1 MVFSTHIFIF
11 YFLPAVLALYYA
23 APRWLRMPI
32 LTFSSYAFY
41 GWTNPWFI
49 LLILWST
56 LVDFCCGNLIYGHWR
71 LIGPAE
77 QPADGEPR
85 ASSAQRKIF
94 LVVSLL
100 SNLGMLCFFKYFMFA
115 ADNLNRL
122 LELFG
127 KAQMDIPLVLL
138 PAGISFYTFESISY
152 NVDIYF
158 GRAKPASTW
167 VTRAH
172 ERRGGGTADGFWTRL
187 KIELEALGAFACYIT
202 QFPHLVAGPIIRYQD
217 LERQLHERTHTVEKV
232 GRGIFFFALGLGKK
246 ILIANPVGELAD
258 AAFRAES
265 LHWLDA
271 WYGVFSY
278 AFQIYFDFSGY
289 SDMAIGL
296 GLMFGFEFAR
306 NFDSPYKSQSI
317 TEFWRRWH
325 ISLSTWLR
333 DYLYIPLGGNRN
345 GEARTYFNLLV
356 VMLLG
361 GFWHGASWNFLVWG
375 AIFGVWLALERL
387 LGKSPVYAKLPS
399 TLRMALTFLI
409 VCVAW
414 VFFRADDLHSATRYL
429 GSLFYLR
436 GEADPNSLLLRA
448 IFYEPGHVLV
458 MLVAAA
464 LAFFGIQV
472 WDLSRN
478 VTPLRASWA
487 LGVFAWSVIAM
498 SAQSF
503 NPFLYFQF

>member
-1 MVFSTHIFIF
+1 MVFSSHIFVF
-11 YFLPAVLALYYA
+11 YFLPFALALYYA
-23 APRWLRMPI
+23 VPRSLKMPV
-32 LTFSSYAFY
+32 LTLLSYAFY
-41 GWTNPWFI
+41 GWTNPWFM

-71 LIGPAE
+71 LIGTVE
-77 QPADGEPR
+77 CRDGGEPR
-85 ASSAQRKIF
+85 ASMAQRMIF

-115 ADNLNRL
+115 AENLNRML
-122 LELFG
+122 LLFG
-127 KAQMDIPLVLL
+127 KPEMKILVVLL

-152 NVDIYF
+152 VVDIYL
-158 GRAKPASTW
+158 GKAKPASVW
-167 VTRAH
+167 VLEAY
-172 ERRGGGTADGFWTRL
+172 EKGGRVARGFWTKFRL
-187 KIELEALGAFACYIT
+187 EVQALNAFACYIT

-217 LERQLHERTHTVEKV
+217 MERQLHERTHTVEKFA
-232 GRGIFFFALGLGKK
+232 RGIFFFALGLGKK

-258 AAFRAES
+258 TAFRAES
-265 LHWLDA
+265 LHWFDA

-296 GLMFGFEFAR
+296 GLMFGFEFAK

-345 GEARTYFNLLV
+345 GEVRTYFNLLV

-387 LGKSPVYAKLPS
+387 MGRSSMYANLP
-399 TLRMALTFLI
+399 RAVRVALTFLI
-409 VCVAW
+409 VNLAW
-414 VFFRADDLHSATRYL
+414 VFFRADDLTAAIRYL
-429 GSLFYLR
+429 ASLFNL
-436 GEADPNSLLLRA
+436 GGGSSPNALLLRA
-448 IFYEPGHVLV
+448 IFYEPGHVV
-458 MLVAAA
+458 IMIAAA
-464 LAFFGIQV
+464 AIAFFGVQA

-478 VTPLRASWA
+478 VTPVRAFWA
-487 LGVFAWSVIAM
+487 LGVFACSVVAM

>member
-1 MVFSTHIFIF
+1 MVFSSHIFIF
-11 YFLPAVLALYYA
+11 YFLPFALALYYA
-23 APRWLRMPI
+23 APRSMRMPV
-32 LTFSSYAFY
+32 LTLTSYAFY

-71 LIGPAE
+71 LIGPVE
-77 QPADGEPR
+77 YSEDGEPR
-85 ASSAQRKIF
+85 ASAAQRKVF
-94 LVVSLL
+94 LVVSLV

-115 ADNLNRL
+115 EENLNRL
-122 LELFG
+122 LVLFG
-127 KAQMDIPLVLL
+127 KQQMKILMVLL

-158 GRAKPASTW
+158 GLAKPASAW
-167 VTRAH
+167 VWRAF
-172 ERRGGGTADGFWTRL
+172 ERSGRAVHGLWTKFKL
-187 KIELEALGAFACYIT
+187 ELQALNAFACYIT

-217 LERQLHERTHTVEKV
+217 LERQLHERTHTVQKF

-258 AAFRAES
+258 AAFAAGS

-271 WYGVFSY
+271 WYGVFGY

-296 GLMFGFEFAR
+296 GLMFGFEFAK

-333 DYLYIPLGGNRN
+333 DYLYIPLGGNRK
-345 GEARTYFNLLV
+345 GEVRTYLNLIV

-375 AIFGVWLALERL
+375 GIFGVWLALERL
-387 LGKSPVYAKLPS
+387 LGKSSIYSQAPRPARV
-399 TLRMALTFLI
+399 ALTFLI
-409 VCVAW
+409 VCLAW
-414 VFFRADDLHSATRYL
+414 VFFRADDLPAATRYL
-429 GSLFYLR
+429 ASLFNL
-436 GEADPNSLLLRA
+436 GGAGNANSLLLRA
-448 IFYEPGHVLV
+448 IFYEPGHVMV
-458 MLVAAA
+458 MLAAA
-464 LAFFGIQV
+464 AIAFFGIQA

-478 VTPLRASWA
+478 VTPLRASCA
-487 LGVFAWSVIAM
+487 LGVLAWSLVAM